1 MNKLENRIKLN
12 FTVTIIKTDG
22 GYEDSLG
29 RFRLERCSRGYRV
42 SGGLGGYDNGG
53 HVMDVFMKKLME
65 ITEEVMIIATV
76 ETHVVVVATAVTAV
90 TGAARLPDQRPERRR
105 LPDQR

>member
-1 MNKLENRIKLN
+1 MV
-12 FTVTIIKTDG
+12 VTI
-22 GYEDSLG
+22 EESLG
-29 RFRLERCSRGYRV
+29 RLERCSRGYRV